1 MNKRTAMA
9 AFCAVMAVFAFS
21 ATAVTQDIQTPPPSQ
36 YADTESTFGCPHK
49 DWLEIGRHVKL
60 WLSFF
65 ATPSNNVQVAFGKDA
80 NADGILAPE
89 EMQLITGF
97 DCGTWFV
104 RDERANPSRSLVL
117 EDWVDADHPF
127 TGQQTNRL
135 TKMIHLR
142 QVSQVSDRFDFA
154 QVTTRG
160 RGESAAQIAARI
172 FRPGVA
178 LTLR

>member
-1 MNKRTAMA
+1 MA
-9 AFCAVMAVFAFS
+9 AFCAVTAVFAFP

-36 YADTESTFGCPHK
+36 CADTESTFGCPHE
-49 DWLEIGRHVKL
+49 DWLDIGRHIEL
-60 WLSFF
+60 WLSLF

-89 EMQLITGF
+89 ETQFVAGF

-104 RDERANPSRSLVL
+104 RDERANPARSLVV
-117 EDWVDADHPF
+117 ENWHDPDSQP
-127 TGQQTNRL
+127 TSQPTNQL

-142 QVSQVSDRFDFA
+142 QVSQVSNRFDFA

-172 FRPGVA
+172 FRPGTA
-178 LTLR
+178 LLLR